1 MKINIIKKH
10 EFASG
15 WTAYDMTWK
24 TDFSGI
30 RNKTLQSVSVATKT
44 PFSTKIL
51 KTWASE
57 RGYDL
62 DAVFTDLEKGKED
75 CEKMKQFVKVFNE
88 EYGKNA
94 DALKSDPKCYVRY
107 TATLNPNYKP
117 LKTAFETIEAYA
129 VEVIIEFRGNA
140 LKAVFPS
147 QGRKKNEY
155 CPYILI
161 SGGEMKELY
170 GEEDAIYKISSRI
183 GRYIDDCDTDQKFK
197 ELPKKLM
204 EVKKELAK
212 YYR

>member
-1 MKINIIKKH
+1 MKINITKKH

-24 TDFSGI
+24 TDFSGV
-30 RNKTLQSVSVATKT
+30 RNKTLQSVSVATKN

-57 RGYDL
+57 LGYDL

-107 TATLNPNYKP
+107 TATLAPGYKP

-183 GRYIDDCDTDQKFK
+183 GRLIDDCDSDKKFR
-197 ELPKKLM
+197 ELPQKLM
-204 EVKKELAK
+204 DVKKELAK